1 MEHPAEVKETKEDIF
16 IIKIAGNFGIKNQ
29 ASLDKFKKSSKI
41 QESFK

>member
-29 ASLDKFKKSSKI
+29 ASLDKFKKSCEADDNK
-41 QESFK
+41 